1 MDQQA
6 HIAILWHMHQPDY
19 RDPGTGQLAM
29 PWVRLHSLR
38 GYLDML
44 HVCERACE
52 GARAV
57 FNFVPSLLVQM
68 EGYLDGSLTDRYLEI
83 SRKPVSELSP
93 DERTFV
99 VTNFFH
105 ANSRTMIDC
114 FPRYRQLRMLSRLP
128 GGAPRQMKDAD
139 LHDLV
144 VWFNLA
150 WMGYTARREY
160 PLVDELIRQGTRF
173 SEKQKQDLLDLHL
186 TIMRRIVPD
195 YRKALERGRIEITAT
210 PFYHPILPLLCD
222 TDVAAEGL
230 PGRALPKPPFSA
242 PEDANTHVARA
253 LDYHERTFGRR
264 PTGMWPAEGSVS
276 PEAVGIFARN
286 GVEWVATDQDILSRS
301 LPKAT
306 RADLFRPYATGEPG
320 AQVSIVFRER
330 ELADSIGFRYASM
343 PAERAVSDFMTRLR
357 AIRKECPKQKTPPLI
372 TIILDGE
379 NAWEYYPDSGEGFL
393 TAMYREVEESPDFTW
408 TTVSDHLAEYPPT
421 AAIPSIFPGSWI
433 GGNFDIWIGSEEEN
447 AGWAVLRNARRAL
460 EQRGDELAANTRH
473 EAWEQLYAAEGS
485 DWFWWYGDDFT
496 TSLQPEFDRL
506 FRAHVARVYHLIG
519 ATTPPEVLRPIKRG
533 REAVG
538 RRPTALI
545 TPTLDGRVTNYYE
558 WVEAGELDT
567 SKADSSMARGE
578 RLIASIHY
586 GADHR
591 NLYLRVDPVKPEDDG
606 AARKIRIRWEFVSHP
621 GTAVW
626 IAPFAEKGA
635 SAELRLA
642 NSRRPVPV
650 PCATEN
656 VIECA
661 LPLMAAGFAPG
672 TQCEFVVA
680 ADEDGNEVERWPRD
694 GLLAVE
700 APSETYELDHWSA

>member
-1 MDQQA
+1 
-6 HIAILWHMHQPDY
+6 MHQPDY
-19 RDPGTGQLAM
+19 RDPETGQLAM

-44 HVCERACE
+44 HVCQRASDE
-52 GARAV
+52 ARAV
-57 FNFVPSLLVQM
+57 FNFVPSLLAQM
-68 EGYLDGSLTDRYLEI
+68 EGYLDGTLTDRYLEI
-83 SRKPVSELSP
+83 SRKPVADLSA

-99 VTNFFH
+99 VSNFFH
-105 ANSRTMIDC
+105 ANSRTMVDC

-128 GGAPRQMKDAD
+128 GGAPRDLKDVD

-160 PLVDELIRQGTRF
+160 PLVDELIRQGSRF
-173 SEKQKQDLLDLHL
+173 SEEQKQDLLDLHL

-195 YRKALERGRIEITAT
+195 YREALEDGLIEITAT

-222 TDVAAEGL
+222 TDAAAEGL
-230 PGRALPKPPFSA
+230 PGRRLPEPPFSA

-253 LDYHERTFGRR
+253 LDHHERVFGKR
-264 PTGMWPAEGSVS
+264 PSGMWPAEGSVS
-276 PEAVGIFARN
+276 PEAVGIFAEN
-286 GVEWVATDQDILSRS
+286 GVSWIATDQDILSKS
-301 LPKAT
+301 LPKST
-306 RADLFRPYATGEPG
+306 RADLFQPHLTGKSG
-320 AQVSIVFRER
+320 SQVSIVFRER

-343 PAERAVSDFMTRLR
+343 SAERAVADFMTRLR
-357 AIRKECPKQKTPPLI
+357 TIHKEIPKRAAPSLVTV
-372 TIILDGE
+372 ILDGE

-393 TAMYREVEESPDFTW
+393 TAMYREVADSPDFAW
-408 TTVSDHLAEYPPT
+408 TTISDYLSDHPAT
-421 AAIPSIFPGSWI
+421 SSIPKIFPGSWI

-460 EQRGDELAANTRH
+460 VQKQDDLAEDSRH
-473 EAWEQLYAAEGS
+473 QAWEQLYAAEGS

-533 REAVG
+533 REQVG
-538 RRPTALI
+538 RRPVGLV
-545 TPTLDGRVTNYYE
+545 TPTLDGNVTNYYE
-558 WVEAGELDT
+558 WVGAGELDT

-578 RLIASIHY
+578 RVISSIHY
-586 GADHR
+586 GADHK
-591 NLYLRVDPVKPEDDG
+591 NLYLRVDLASPHEDEATG
-606 AARKIRIRWEFVSHP
+606 KLEIRWEFVSHP
-621 GTAVW
+621 GTAVL
-626 IAPFAEKGA
+626 IAPFARGGA
-635 SAELRLA
+635 SASLSTKGGRTRT
-642 NSRRPVPV
+642 SV
-650 PCATEN
+650 PCVADD

-672 TQCEFVVA
+672 TQCEFIIAVE
-680 ADEDGNEVERWPRD
+680 ADGSEVERWPRD

-700 APSETYELDHWSA
+700 APSEEYELDHWSA